1 MKHGLDQNDNQEEVK
16 DTKKMSWD
24 EKYGKK
30 KGKKKGKKG
39 LIIALIII
47 VAVVGLGAY
56 GYSKA
61 KGAAQALSDS
71 LGDGTLVEEFGQKD
85 MSAYVD
91 VTGVAESQKVE
102 KVITTLQYPVKEI
115 KVAVGDKVK
124 AGDVVCT
131 IDTTEIDEQIDD
143 LEAQASDAEKVKAKE
158 LETAYHNVNSAAS
171 NRDRAINGANRN
183 IDETKKDFENA
194 DADYYKKLEDYNQ
207 AVAAAEAVATNT
219 DAVQADPAVRA
230 AKAALDAA
238 NEAWYIKEAAYKQ
251 ATNSYDDAAASA
263 EQSYQSAVDSAELT
277 SINSSSY
284 SPTTAQLAKYYA
296 MKNDSVILSGTTGVV
311 TSVDATVGLASP
323 GVIMTIQD
331 DKNLEVNADIKEKDI
346 FSIKEGMNVEF
357 SNSTLTNVTGKGSIV
372 KINNFATSEAAS
384 TSAMTAAAAGQ
395 AAAPENTFKVKL
407 KIAESTDIMIGMKLK
422 ARIATGEELKTN
434 AVPYTAIMGDAEG
447 DYVYVAEAMSGE
459 MYQVVRKNV
468 EKGMSGDYYTEI
480 KGGDLVEG
488 DKVISYPSTVQE
500 GSIIK
505 INEEQ

>member
-1 MKHGLDQNDNQEEVK
+1 
-16 DTKKMSWD
+16 
-24 EKYGKK
+24 
-30 KGKKKGKKG
+30 
-39 LIIALIII
+39 
-47 VAVVGLGAY
+47 
-56 GYSKA
+56 
-61 KGAAQALSDS
+61 
-71 LGDGTLVEEFGQKD
+71 
-85 MSAYVD
+85 
-91 VTGVAESQKVE
+91 
-102 KVITTLQYPVKEI
+102 
-115 KVAVGDKVK
+115 
-124 AGDVVCT
+124 
-131 IDTTEIDEQIDD
+131 
-143 LEAQASDAEKVKAKE
+143 
-158 LETAYHNVNSAAS
+158 
-171 NRDRAINGANRN
+171 
-183 IDETKKDFENA
+183 
-194 DADYYKKLEDYNQ
+194 
-207 AVAAAEAVATNT
+207 
-219 DAVQADPAVRA
+219 
-230 AKAALDAA
+230 
-238 NEAWYIKEAAYKQ
+238 
-251 ATNSYDDAAASA
+251 
-263 EQSYQSAVDSAELT
+263 
-277 SINSSSY
+277 
-284 SPTTAQLAKYYA
+284 

-459 MYQVVRKNV
+459 MYQVVRKSV